1 MQEILRVLFTASL
14 SFIALFITA
23 KVMGKKQ
30 ISQLDFVD
38 YAVGISIGSIAAQM
52 AIDPEIPFYH
62 FLIAMA
68 IYVIIDLLLNLISR
82 KFVKL
87 KAFIKG
93 KPLILIENGKLNYE
107 NLKNSK
113 LDLNELLSLC
123 REKNHFNIFEIAYC
137 IFETNGK
144 LSIMPK
150 GAFSPP
156 KMQNLNLQA
165 DKPELSKDVIMNG
178 KIIEKALKE
187 IKKDKEWLF
196 KKLNLK
202 NENEINNIVL
212 AAYDKKTDEINKF
225 YC

>member
-52 AIDPEIPFYH
+52 AIDPEIPYYH

-68 IYVIIDLLLNLISR
+68 IYVIIDMLLNLISR
-82 KFVKL
+82 KFIKL

-107 NLKNSK
+107 NLKKSK